1 MHSAAQL
8 DDEFQDIS
16 SHLEDNRGQ
25 VAHSDSQMAFTQS
38 QHSLSSVEL
47 LRRQY
52 LQLVDPE
59 KLKIP
64 AMEILRLPEAQ
75 AKIFD
80 NLFNDKF
87 RTFPSPNRYKF
98 YILKRIVDAIHL
110 SIVDP
115 EEDVGSPLSSP
126 MAHFH
131 IKPSFYFS
139 FTSESSV
146 HCFTD
151 NSGR

>member
-1 MHSAAQL
+1 MNYKIFH
-8 DDEFQDIS
+8 
-16 SHLEDNRGQ
+16 HTLEDNRGQ
-25 VAHSDSQMAFTQS
+25 VAYLDSQMVFTQS
-38 QHSLSSVEL
+38 QRSLSSVEL

-64 AMEILRLPEAQ
+64 AMETLRLPEAQ

-87 RTFPSPNRYKF
+87 RSFPSPNRYKF
-98 YILKRIVDAIHL
+98 CILKRIVDAMHL

-131 IKPSFYFS
+131 IKPIFS
-139 FTSESSV
+139 SSLHPSRQCIASLTILV
-146 HCFTD
+146 G
-151 NSGR
+151 SLG